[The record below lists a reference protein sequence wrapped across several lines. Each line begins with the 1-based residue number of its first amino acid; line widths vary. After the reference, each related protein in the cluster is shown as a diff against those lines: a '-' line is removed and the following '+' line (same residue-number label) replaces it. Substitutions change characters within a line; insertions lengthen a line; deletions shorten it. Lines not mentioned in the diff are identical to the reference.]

1 MINNDNDYIDSEMKE
16 LLSPLKTVKA
26 GEARL
31 ETWRR
36 AVDLELSSARPAGAK
51 LMTISLNRRVI
62 EWAVAASIGF
72 VVAAAWMGLS
82 QKENETDY
90 FSGIDA
96 TEMHLVAKS
105 D

>member
-1 MINNDNDYIDSEMKE
+1 MKNNNNDQIDSEMKE
-16 LLSPLKTVKA
+16 LLSPLKNVKA

-31 ETWRR
+31 EKWRR
-36 AVDLELSSARPAGAK
+36 AVDQELSCDPSIGAK

-62 EWAVAASIGF
+62 EWAIAASIGF
-72 VVAAAWMGLS
+72 VVAATWKGLS
-82 QKENETDY
+82 KKESEADY